1 MGEDMCGFRFL
12 APTEKQWLA
21 ISNKKKKR
29 KAMARDG
36 SSNLNHPKMT
46 RIKAEGVV
54 GPASYNLKL
63 RGTHAF
69 LDAKGVEMQKH
80 LGWQL
85 GK

>member
-1 MGEDMCGFRFL
+1 
-12 APTEKQWLA
+12 
-21 ISNKKKKR
+21 
-29 KAMARDG
+29 MARDG